1 MYIISRERM
10 SIFIQ
15 TDEEDIVQKMNI
27 DDLFARK
34 QRRDLKQLSIYNK
47 ILNRVHK
54 RITATTRGRSTD
66 THIWFN
72 VPEYIF
78 GEPVYDNADCT
89 GYLVA
94 KLESNGFSVRYMHPN
109 TLFVSWNEWIPS
121 YVRNEVKKKTG
132 ILLDEKGNI
141 KKKPGEED
149 DEDTDINSILLN
161 DKQSAPVAKPQTQ
174 YTDTKDYK
182 PTGKLV
188 YNPEMLERVE
198 KKVTFR

>member
-1 MYIISRERM
+1 M

-15 TDEEDIVQKMNI
+15 TDEQDTVNKINI

-34 QRRDLKQLSIYNK
+34 QRRDLKQVSIYNK
-47 ILNRVHK
+47 LLNRVHK

-66 THIWFN
+66 THVWFN

-94 KLESNGFSVRYMHPN
+94 KLDAEGFNVKYMHPN
-109 TLFVSWNEWIPS
+109 TLFVSWNDWIPS

-141 KKKPGEED
+141 KKKAGED
-149 DEDTDINSILLN
+149 DADDNDVNSIMLN
-161 DKQSAPVAKPQTQ
+161 DKQPAQGAKSQKQ

-188 YNPEMLERVE
+188 YNQDMLERLE

>member
-1 MYIISRERM
+1 M
-10 SIFIQ
+10 SIFLQ
-15 TDEEDIVQKMNI
+15 TDEDDVVQKMNI
-27 DDLFARK
+27 DDLFAKK
-34 QRRDLKQLSIYNK
+34 QRHDLKQLSIYNK
-47 ILNRVHK
+47 LLNRVHK
-54 RITATTRGRSTD
+54 RITATTRGRSVD

-94 KLESNGFSVRYMHPN
+94 KLGAEGFSVRYMHPN
-109 TLFVSWNEWIPS
+109 TLFVSWKDWIPS

-141 KKKPGEED
+141 KKKAGEEEEEAEE
-149 DEDTDINSILLN
+149 EDVNSIMLG
-161 DKQSAPVAKPQTQ
+161 DRHTAPGAKPQKQ
-174 YTDTKDYK
+174 YADTKDYK

-188 YNPEMLERVE
+188 YNPEMLEHLE
-198 KKVTFR
+198 KKVSFR

>member
-1 MYIISRERM
+1 M
-10 SIFIQ
+10 SVFIH
-15 TDEEDIVQKMNI
+15 TDEDDNVQKINI
-27 DDLFARK
+27 DDLFAKK

-47 ILNRVHK
+47 LLNRVHK
-54 RITATTRGRSTD
+54 RITATTRGRGTD

-94 KLESNGFSVRYMHPN
+94 KLEANGFFVKYMHPN
-109 TLFVSWNEWIPS
+109 TLFISWGNLIPS

-132 ILLDEKGNI
+132 VVLDEKGNVI
-141 KKKPGEED
+141 KNND
-149 DEDTDINSILLN
+149 DEDEYEDESDYNSIMLN
-161 DKQSAPVAKPQTQ
+161 GTKQDGNPTPQPKQ

-188 YNPEMLERVE
+188 YNPEMFEKLE
-198 KKVTFR
+198 KKVSFK